1 MNTELL
7 KAKYFLQKGL
17 KKKRKLSQ
25 TFHVKNSA
33 PCQSSSRDGHTQ
45 CILVSPKSNRVASTQ
60 QHHVKI
66 FLNEKNA
73 KLWPWALKYWCFQ
86 TVILEK
92 TLENSLASKEIR
104 PVNPKGNHPST
115 LNIHWE
121 DWCWSR
127 SSNTL
132 ATWCKELIHWQ
143 RPWCWERVRAGR
155 EGSDRGWVGW
165 MVSLTQRTWIW
176 ANSRR

>member
-1 MNTELL
+1 MSGQLTGSYLFFYAEKNRKTEQIRMNTELL

-60 QHHVKI
+60 QHHVTI

-73 KLWPWALKYWCFQ
+73 KL
-86 TVILEK
+86 
-92 TLENSLASKEIR
+92 
-104 PVNPKGNHPST
+104 
-115 LNIHWE
+115 
-121 DWCWSR
+121 
-127 SSNTL
+127 
-132 ATWCKELIHWQ
+132 
-143 RPWCWERVRAGR
+143 
-155 EGSDRGWVGW
+155 
-165 MVSLTQRTWIW
+165 
-176 ANSRR
+176 